1 MRLAAIQWGMS
12 GGHGLGVALGGG
24 TARGLAHIGALQVLE
39 ERGWAVD
46 ALAGTSYGA
55 IMAALYALG
64 MPGLELERLVRHQNT
79 GEIWAQG
86 VDFGLHRGALIHGR
100 RLGRWLDRKFFQG
113 ATFADC
119 RIPLAI
125 ATTDLATGELHVL
138 REGSIAAAVQASC
151 ALPFV
156 FAPVELG
163 GRIVVDGGLAEP
175 VPFRT
180 VAALG
185 ARRVLGVHAG
195 IDARAS
201 KAIAWF
207 RALHRTPGGRAWE
220 RYADG
225 LGVGSSW
232 SRLARGASLSL
243 RAYEGGIRVPDGAT
257 LVEVSPPIAWW
268 DFHRSPEAVR
278 AGRHAMERA
287 LDGLAATPRPVVPMD
302 G

>member
-1 MRLAAIQWGMS
+1 MS
-12 GGHGLGVALGGG
+12 DKHGLGVALGGG

-39 ERGWAVD
+39 ERGSTPD

-64 MPGLELERLVRHQNT
+64 MPGLELERLVRQQNT

-86 VDFGLHRGALIHGR
+86 IDFGLHRGALIHGR

-113 ATFADC
+113 ATFGDC

-125 ATTDLATGELHVL
+125 ATTDLATGDLHVI
-138 REGSIAAAVQASC
+138 REGSIATAVQASC

-163 GRIVVDGGLAEP
+163 GMLVVDGGFAEP

-180 VAALG
+180 LAELG
-185 ARRVLGVHAG
+185 ARRLIGVHAG
-195 IDARAS
+195 IDVQAT
-201 KAIAWF
+201 KTIAWF
-207 RALHRTPGGRAWE
+207 RALHRTPAGRAWQRHAE
-220 RYADG
+220 S
-225 LGVGSSW
+225 LGVGTIA

-243 RAYEGGIRVPDGAT
+243 RAYEDGIRVPDGAT
-257 LVEVSPPIAWW
+257 LVQVYPPISWW
-268 DFHRSPEAVR
+268 DFHRSPQAIQ
-278 AGRHAMERA
+278 AGRRAMVRA
-287 LDGLAATPRPVVPMD
+287 LDALAAAPAAVVPMS